1 MNVLISADMEGI
13 SGVTS
18 PADVNPGTPGWDHFR
33 KIMTADVNAAVAGFY
48 EAGARNIVVNDSHAN
63 MHNVVVDLLD
73 PRATLISGRHK
84 KHCMVEG
91 VTKSTDAVAFI
102 GYHTAA
108 GQQGIMSH
116 TYSGDIYNA
125 VWLNEEIC
133 SEGYMNALFAAELGV
148 PVVLVSGDDLTI
160 EDAKRYAPD
169 AGFATVKRC
178 VDRFTAE
185 CIVPE
190 KTFEIIKSAAH
201 DGLSRLHKPE
211 PLKGPFTFRIEFAA
225 ANQVIAA
232 THIPGVNQTGTREA
246 TYTFDTMEKALRCF
260 EAVTILGNT
269 SRDAVYG

>member
-1 MNVLISADMEGI
+1 MNVVISADMEGI

-18 PADVNPGTPGWDHFR
+18 PADVNPGSAGWNHFR
-33 KIMTADVNAAVAGFY
+33 KIMTADVNAAIAGFF

-63 MHNVVVDLLD
+63 MENVVVDLLD

-84 KHCMVEG
+84 KHCMAEG
-91 VTKSTDAVAFI
+91 VTKDTDALAFI

-125 VWLNEEIC
+125 IWLNEEIC
-133 SEGYMNALFAAELGV
+133 SEGYINALYAAELGV
-148 PVVLVSGDDLTI
+148 PVVLISGDDLTI

-169 AGFATVKRC
+169 AGYAVVKRC
-178 VDRFTAE
+178 IDRFTAE
-185 CIVPE
+185 LIPPE
-190 KTFEIIKSAAH
+190 KTFEIIKSAAR
-201 DGLSRLHKPE
+201 DGLSRVRKPN
-211 PLKGPFTFRIEFAA
+211 LAKGPYTMRIEFAG

-232 THIPGVNQTGTREA
+232 THIPGVHQTGTREA
-246 TYTFDTMEKALRCF
+246 TYTFDTMEEVLRCF
-260 EAVTILGNT
+260 EAVTILGNN